1 MPLPCRS
8 LSNNTKEKVIHGRLR
23 QYVCPNGNVWND
35 LWTVVWCFIGT
46 HREDAP
52 RGKKIVIIICV
63 RIFVKFPSVLEL
75 ISTYEHF

>member
-8 LSNNTKEKVIHGRLR
+8 LSNNTKEKVNHGRLR
-23 QYVCPNGNVWND
+23 QYVCPNGIVWND